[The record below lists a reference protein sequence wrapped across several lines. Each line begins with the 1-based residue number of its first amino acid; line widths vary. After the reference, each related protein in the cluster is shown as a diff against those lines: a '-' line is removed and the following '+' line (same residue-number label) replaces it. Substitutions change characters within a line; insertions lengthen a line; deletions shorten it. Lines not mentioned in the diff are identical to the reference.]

1 MTYFLSVFRL
11 RFVRALCNFSVLL
24 FEIIFS
30 PCFAVLV
37 LIFFYLLAACC
48 LSPPCLFV
56 VCRFAVRIFI
66 APFVFGEK

>member
-30 PCFAVLV
+30 PCFAVL
-37 LIFFYLLAACC
+37 LFFYLLVACC
-48 LSPPCLFV
+48 LSPHCLFV